1 MHDAF
6 AMIAIFALAGVGFEH
21 QHGRFLDLQKERIL
35 VAVPAQKCDIATG
48 ADAADSD
55 NLLGEVDKLVPVQQL
70 PQIIADRG
78 AVVMFIVG
86 S

>member
-1 MHDAF
+1 M
-6 AMIAIFALAGVGFEH
+6 
-21 QHGRFLDLQKERIL
+21 
-35 VAVPAQKCDIATG
+35 G
-48 ADAADSD
+48 ADAADPD